1 MGRETQIM
9 STELTLTSKD
19 EKEFKVD
26 IRVAIMSE
34 TVKSTLGIDSEED
47 LPEAPEAAIPLPAVE
62 GNILQ
67 SVLKFCQ
74 YHYDNKEKKEEEK
87 NAWDA
92 EFVKVDDDTLFSLI
106 LVRTTLLD
114 CYTLAT

>member
-34 TVKSTLGIDSEED
+34 TVKSMLGIDSEED

-74 YHYDNKEKKEEEK
+74 YHYDNKEKK
-87 NAWDA
+87 AWDA

-106 LVRTTLLD
+106 LAANYLD
-114 CYTLAT
+114 LKSL